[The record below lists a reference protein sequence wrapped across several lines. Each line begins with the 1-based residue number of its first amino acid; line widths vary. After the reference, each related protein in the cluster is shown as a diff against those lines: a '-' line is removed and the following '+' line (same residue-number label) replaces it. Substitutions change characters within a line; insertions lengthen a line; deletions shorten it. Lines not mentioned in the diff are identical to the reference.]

1 MNPSFIIYSNSI
13 LFSSSSPDSID
24 EVLKIVNKFV
34 PDKTTQGEL
43 TIELSKLEI
52 EDFKNKK
59 GVITKAFHLVF
70 PFSAFILV
78 CMYIVEFYLRVR
90 QYLVVGEWITISII
104 PNGLELIV
112 LIFLSLLMPKKLLE
126 PIIKLVIQYLE
137 NKIGY
142 EKNYKK

>member
-1 MNPSFIIYSNSI
+1 M
-13 LFSSSSPDSID
+13 ID
-24 EVLKIVNKFV
+24 EVLKIVNKFI
-34 PDKTTQGEL
+34 PDKTDQAQAA
-43 TIELSKLEI
+43 IELSKLEI

-59 GVITKAFHLVF
+59 GVITRAFHLVF
-70 PFSAFILV
+70 PFAAFVLV
-78 CMYIVEFYLRVR
+78 CMYIIEFYLRVN
-90 QYLVVGEWITISII
+90 QYLVVGEWITISIV

-142 EKNYKK
+142 EKSFRK

>member
-1 MNPSFIIYSNSI
+1 M
-13 LFSSSSPDSID
+13 ID
-24 EVLKIVNKFV
+24 EILKIINKFI
-34 PDKTTQGEL
+34 PDKTDQAQVAVEL
-43 TIELSKLEI
+43 VKLEV

-59 GVITKAFHLVF
+59 GIITRAFHLVF
-70 PFSAFILV
+70 PFAAFVLV
-78 CMYIVEFYLRVR
+78 CMYIVEFYLRVN
-90 QYLVVGEWITISII
+90 QYLAVGEWITISIV

-142 EKNYKK
+142 EKSFRKS

>member
-1 MNPSFIIYSNSI
+1 M
-13 LFSSSSPDSID
+13 ID
-24 EVLKIVNKFV
+24 EVLKIVNKFI
-34 PDKTTQGEL
+34 PDKTDQAQAA
-43 TIELSKLEI
+43 IELSKLEI

-59 GVITKAFHLVF
+59 GIITRAFHLVF
-70 PFSAFILV
+70 PFAAFVLV
-78 CMYIVEFYLRVR
+78 CMYIIEFYLRVN
-90 QYLVVGEWITISII
+90 QYLVVGEWITISIV

-142 EKNYKK
+142 EKSFRK

>member
-1 MNPSFIIYSNSI
+1 M
-13 LFSSSSPDSID
+13 ID
-24 EVLKIVNKFV
+24 EVLKIVNKFI
-34 PDKTTQGEL
+34 PDKTDQAQAA
-43 TIELSKLEI
+43 IELSKLEI

-59 GVITKAFHLVF
+59 GVITRAFHLVF
-70 PFSAFILV
+70 PFAAFVLV
-78 CMYIVEFYLRVR
+78 CMYIVEFYLRVN
-90 QYLVVGEWITISII
+90 QYLVLGEWITISIV

-142 EKNYKK
+142 EKNFRK

>member
-1 MNPSFIIYSNSI
+1 M
-13 LFSSSSPDSID
+13 ID
-24 EVLKIVNKFV
+24 EVLKIVNKFI
-34 PDKTTQGEL
+34 PDKTDQAQAA
-43 TIELSKLEI
+43 IELSKLEI

-59 GVITKAFHLVF
+59 GVITRAFHLVF
-70 PFSAFILV
+70 PFAAFVLV
-78 CMYIVEFYLRVR
+78 CMYIVEFYLRVN
-90 QYLVVGEWITISII
+90 QYLVVREWITISIV

-142 EKNYKK
+142 EKSFRK

>member
-1 MNPSFIIYSNSI
+1 M
-13 LFSSSSPDSID
+13 ID
-24 EVLKIVNKFV
+24 EVLKIVNKFI
-34 PDKTTQGEL
+34 PDKTDQAQV
-43 TIELSKLEI
+43 TIELAKLEV

-59 GVITKAFHLVF
+59 GIITKAFHLVF
-70 PFSAFILV
+70 PFAAFVLV
-78 CMYIVEFYLRVR
+78 CMYIVEFYLRVN
-90 QYLVVGEWITISII
+90 QYLVVGEWITISIV

-142 EKNYKK
+142 EKSFRK

>member
-1 MNPSFIIYSNSI
+1 M
-13 LFSSSSPDSID
+13 ID
-24 EVLKIVNKFV
+24 EVLKIVNKFI
-34 PDKTTQGEL
+34 PDKTDQAQV
-43 TIELSKLEI
+43 TIELAKLEV

-59 GVITKAFHLVF
+59 AIITRAFHLVF
-70 PFSAFILV
+70 PFATFVLV
-78 CMYIVEFYLRVR
+78 CMYIVEFYLRVN
-90 QYLVVGEWITISII
+90 QYLVVGEWITISIV

-142 EKNYKK
+142 EKSFRK

>member
-1 MNPSFIIYSNSI
+1 M
-13 LFSSSSPDSID
+13 ID
-24 EVLKIVNKFV
+24 EVLKIVNKFI
-34 PDKTTQGEL
+34 PDKTDQAQAA
-43 TIELSKLEI
+43 IELSKLEI

-59 GVITKAFHLVF
+59 GVITRAFHLVF
-70 PFSAFILV
+70 PFAAFVLV
-78 CMYIVEFYLRVR
+78 CMYIVEFYLRVN
-90 QYLVVGEWITISII
+90 QYLVLGEWITISIV

-142 EKNYKK
+142 EKSFRK

>member
-1 MNPSFIIYSNSI
+1 M
-13 LFSSSSPDSID
+13 ID
-24 EVLKIVNKFV
+24 EVLKIVNKFI
-34 PDKTTQGEL
+34 PDKTDQAQAA
-43 TIELSKLEI
+43 IELSKLEI

-59 GVITKAFHLVF
+59 GVITRAFHLVF
-70 PFSAFILV
+70 PFAAFVLV
-78 CMYIVEFYLRVR
+78 CMYIVEFYLRVN
-90 QYLVVGEWITISII
+90 QYLAVGEWITISIV

-142 EKNYKK
+142 EKSFRK

>member
-1 MNPSFIIYSNSI
+1 M
-13 LFSSSSPDSID
+13 ID
-24 EVLKIVNKFV
+24 EVLKIVNKFI
-34 PDKTTQGEL
+34 PDKTDQAQAA
-43 TIELSKLEI
+43 IELSKLEI

-59 GVITKAFHLVF
+59 GVITRAFHLVF
-70 PFSAFILV
+70 PFAAFVLV
-78 CMYIVEFYLRVR
+78 CMYIVEFYLRVN
-90 QYLVVGEWITISII
+90 QYLVVGEWITISIV

-142 EKNYKK
+142 EKSFRK

>member
-1 MNPSFIIYSNSI
+1 MFEEI
-13 LFSSSSPDSID
+13 LKVI
-24 EVLKIVNKFV
+24 NKV
-34 PDKTTQGEL
+34 IPDKTTQAEI
-43 TIELSKLEI
+43 TIELARLEV

-59 GVITKAFHLVF
+59 GIITRAFHLVF
-70 PFSAFILV
+70 PFAAFVLV
-78 CMYIVEFYLRVR
+78 CMYIVEFYLRVN
-90 QYLVVGEWITISII
+90 QYLVVGEWITISIV

-142 EKNYKK
+142 EKSFRK

>member
-1 MNPSFIIYSNSI
+1 M
-13 LFSSSSPDSID
+13 ID
-24 EVLKIVNKFV
+24 EVLKIVNKFI
-34 PDKTTQGEL
+34 PDKTDQAQAA
-43 TIELSKLEI
+43 IELSKLGI

-59 GVITKAFHLVF
+59 GVITRAFHLVF
-70 PFSAFILV
+70 PFAAFVLV
-78 CMYIVEFYLRVR
+78 CMYIVEFYLRVN
-90 QYLVVGEWITISII
+90 QYLVVGEWITISIV

-142 EKNYKK
+142 EKSFRK